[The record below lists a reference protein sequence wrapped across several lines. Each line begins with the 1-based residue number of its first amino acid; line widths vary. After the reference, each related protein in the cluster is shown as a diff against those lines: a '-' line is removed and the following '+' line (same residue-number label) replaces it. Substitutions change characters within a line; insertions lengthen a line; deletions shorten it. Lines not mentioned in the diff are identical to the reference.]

1 MMLPILRVS
10 DTVATIEVDVMP
22 FLGRTSEGGPHAAAF
37 RWLSRLGADF
47 VRFAPWFPNP
57 RVVVA
62 ELEPPDC
69 SRNRTHWNT
78 TLLDQIYADFAS
90 AVGSHSVAMQ
100 LSTLPSW
107 LFADGLPL
115 NRTPADPWQPDLDY
129 GTTGGKLRDPTCGE
143 AAQYV
148 ARLVGWYTAGGF
160 MDECG
165 AWHGSGY
172 RYEWALLSVLNE
184 VQHEHF
190 YQGAGRPA
198 AEAYTVC
205 YDAIRRASL
214 KVNPALRF
222 AGPELGPVNWEAEG
236 DTAFLR
242 YFLDPANH
250 ADSTPPDY
258 VSYHYPGDVPC
269 PGRGTA
275 AEEAPTVFEQFD
287 CWLDGDAAD
296 ADALRRRLAPRAR
309 LLANEMYPGGVPN
322 DVKTADGGM
331 NRTTTTF
338 NLVAAWFGYAVGKLA
353 EHGARV
359 VGQARPPSPTFAD
372 PSPTCA
378 TTPTNTQRR
387 VAPCSLSRPR
397 PRHGLGPASGRPVAR
412 QQRVCLV
419 PRLAHRRA
427 QRQVLLDPDARRRAR
442 QRQQD
447 ALPAA
452 RRRRRGRGRRRRRA
466 PRLLRAAVPAARRRA
481 PPAAGREQAAR
492 AAGGA
497 AARRLV
503 RRGAGAGDRHRCRRR
518 AAGLRAAAGSERDRG
533 EARAGRVRAGD
544 SALHLSSRLCV
555 YTFWGG
561 FQMVGLVFH
570 QRRSLSVW
578 YRLVTLHS

>member
-107 LFADGLPL
+107 LFTDGLPL

-143 AAQYV
+143 AARYV

-222 AGPELGPVNWEAEG
+222 GAPPRPPRARGAAAGRAP
-236 DTAFLR
+236 LR
-242 YFLDPANH
+242 SSAPLPLRPTPASPPTSTRGH
-250 ADSTPPDY
+250 RQPDRSWALSTGRPRATPPSSATSSTPPTT
-258 VSYHYPGDVPC
+258 P
-269 PGRGTA
+269 TA
-275 AEEAPTVFEQFD
+275 RHPTTSLTTIPATSRAQAAARPR
-287 CWLDGDAAD
+287 CARARASARPASAGPASARPSHPHAAD
-296 ADALRRRLAPRAR
+296 AR
-309 LLANEMYPGGVPN
+309 
-322 DVKTADGGM
+322 
-331 NRTTTTF
+331 
-338 NLVAAWFGYAVGKLA
+338 FG
-353 EHGARV
+353 
-359 VGQARPPSPTFAD
+359 
-372 PSPTCA
+372 
-378 TTPTNTQRR
+378 
-387 VAPCSLSRPR
+387 
-397 PRHGLGPASGRPVAR
+397 
-412 QQRVCLV
+412 
-419 PRLAHRRA
+419 
-427 QRQVLLDPDARRRAR
+427 
-442 QRQQD
+442 
-447 ALPAA
+447 ALPAPDPRRRPLDAHRCRRAGGGSDRLRAVRLLA
-452 RRRRRGRGRRRRRA
+452 RRRRGG
-466 PRLLRAAVPAARRRA
+466 RRRA
-481 PPAAGREQAAR
+481 PPSPRAAR
-492 AAGGA
+492 AAARQRDVHLA
-497 AARRLV
+497 ASSPHPSPPPPLILPV
-503 RRGAGAGDRHRCRRR
+503 SPDLRGPGTR
-518 AAGLRAAAGSERDRG
+518 AACQTTSRPRTAA
-533 EARAGRVRAGD
+533 
-544 SALHLSSRLCV
+544 
-555 YTFWGG
+555 
-561 FQMVGLVFH
+561 
-570 QRRSLSVW
+570 
-578 YRLVTLHS
+578 

>member
-107 LFADGLPL
+107 LFTDGLPL

-143 AAQYV
+143 AARYV

-205 YDAIRRASL
+205 YDAIRREGL

-222 AGPELGPVNWEAEG
+222 GAPPRPPRARGGAAGRAPLRSSAPMPLRPTPASPPPPPAAIGSRTGAGPCQLGGRGRHRLPPLLPRPPQPRRQHATRLRLLPLSRRRPVPRPRHGRGARARARPPAPHPPAQHPPAPRVH
-236 DTAFLR
+236 TLR
-242 YFLDPANH
+242 MRGLAPSPPQTPAADP
-250 ADSTPPDY
+250 STP
-258 VSYHYPGDVPC
+258 
-269 PGRGTA
+269 TA
-275 AEEAPTVFEQFD
+275 AAEQEEAPTVFEQFD

-309 LLANEMYPGGVPN
+309 LLANEMC
-322 DVKTADGGM
+322 T
-331 NRTTTTF
+331 
-338 NLVAAWFGYAVGKLA
+338 
-353 EHGARV
+353 
-359 VGQARPPSPTFAD
+359 SP
-372 PSPTCA
+372 
-378 TTPTNTQRR
+378 R
-387 VAPCSLSRPR
+387 
-397 PRHGLGPASGRPVAR
+397 
-412 QQRVCLV
+412 
-419 PRLAHRRA
+419 AHRT
-427 QRQVLLDPDARRRAR
+427 P
-442 QRQQD
+442 
-447 ALPAA
+447 
-452 RRRRRGRGRRRRRA
+452 RRRRR
-466 PRLLRAAVPAARRRA
+466 
-481 PPAAGREQAAR
+481 
-492 AAGGA
+492 
-497 AARRLV
+497 
-503 RRGAGAGDRHRCRRR
+503 
-518 AAGLRAAAGSERDRG
+518 
-533 EARAGRVRAGD
+533 
-544 SALHLSSRLCV
+544 
-555 YTFWGG
+555 
-561 FQMVGLVFH
+561 
-570 QRRSLSVW
+570 
-578 YRLVTLHS
+578 